1 MDKFLERL
9 SRYSQVKLLRNNIS
23 NMADWPSSQ
32 AIFKS
37 YDTSL
42 TLMATYA
49 KTWLRVAGV

>member
-1 MDKFLERL
+1 MDKFFERL
-9 SRYSQVKLLRNNIS
+9 SRSSQVKLLRNNIS

-42 TLMATYA
+42 TLQ
-49 KTWLRVAGV
+49 